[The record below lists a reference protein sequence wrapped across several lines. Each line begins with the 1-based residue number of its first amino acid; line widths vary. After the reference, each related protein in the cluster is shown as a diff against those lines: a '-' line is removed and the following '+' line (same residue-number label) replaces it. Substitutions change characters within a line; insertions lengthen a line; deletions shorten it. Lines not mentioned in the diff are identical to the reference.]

1 LTTNVNNWHAGFD
14 KEISRHGYVKLSLPD
29 AMKAWVEAQ
38 TKGGQYN
45 NASEYVRDL
54 IRRDQREREKLERLQ
69 AAVEQGRS
77 SGISP
82 RNADEILSADRAEL
96 QDEG

>member
-1 LTTNVNNWHAGFD
+1 MATLNV
-14 KEISRHGYVKLSLPD
+14 SLPD

-69 AAVEQGRS
+69 AAVEQGRR
-77 SGISP
+77 SGTSP
-82 RNADEILSADRAEL
+82 RGADGILTAARAEL
-96 QDEG
+96 RDEG

>member
-1 LTTNVNNWHAGFD
+1 MATLN
-14 KEISRHGYVKLSLPD
+14 ISLPE

-38 TKGGQYN
+38 AQGGQYN

-69 AAVEQGRS
+69 AAIEQGRQ
-77 SGISP
+77 SGTSP
-82 RNADEILSADRAEL
+82 RSADEILIAAKAEM
-96 QDEG
+96 QDED